1 MKGIAIFFLFFFLF
15 EDLLAQDGLQIGASV
30 TTGLALQTHRS
41 KTTGI
46 WSSQSGYGFSVG
58 VPIKYWTSE
67 TRAFN
72 TGLDYEFVG
81 YDNWVNNN
89 FVSGTR
95 YHSLH
100 IPLTYNINLFS
111 SWYAS
116 FGSGLN
122 YFIRSRT
129 LSSANNINIS
139 NSTNAFQPYLSLGIN
154 TIAQRGN
161 GLFELG
167 VQARYHFLDLWKR
180 TYPNFNVT
188 TSKILSFDLVMRF
201 YF

>member
-1 MKGIAIFFLFFFLF
+1 MKRSIIFLLFFCLSKN
-15 EDLLAQDGLQIGASV
+15 LVAQDGLQIGASV

-46 WSSQSGYGFSVG
+46 WSSQSGYGFSFG
-58 VPIKYWTSE
+58 IPFKYWTSE

-72 TGLDYEFVG
+72 FGLDYEYVA
-81 YDNWVNNN
+81 YDNRVNNN
-89 FVSGTR
+89 LVSSTR

-100 IPLTYNINLFS
+100 LPLTYNINLFS
-111 SWYAS
+111 TWYAAV
-116 FGSGLN
+116 GTGLN

-129 LSSANNINIS
+129 FSPGNTVDIS
-139 NSTNAFQPYLSLGIN
+139 NSANPFQPYLSLGIN
-154 TIAQRGN
+154 TLAKRGS
-161 GLFELG
+161 GFFELG
-167 VQARYHFLDLWKR
+167 VQARYHFLDLWKK

-188 TSKILSFDLVMRF
+188 TSKILSMDLVMRF

>member
-1 MKGIAIFFLFFFLF
+1 MKRITVFLLF
-15 EDLLAQDGLQIGASV
+15 CCLSINLIAQDGLQIGAGI

-46 WSSQSGYGFSVG
+46 WSSQSGYAFSVG

-67 TRAFN
+67 TRAIN
-72 TGLDYEFVG
+72 TGLDYEFIG

-89 FVSGTR
+89 FISGTR

-100 IPLTYNINLFS
+100 VPLTYNINLFS
-111 SWYAS
+111 TWYAA
-116 FGSGLN
+116 FGTGLN

-129 LSSANNINIS
+129 ISPSNSVNIS
-139 NSTNAFQPYLSLGIN
+139 NSANAFQPYLSLGIN
-154 TIAQRGN
+154 TLAKRGD
-161 GLFELG
+161 GFFELG

-188 TSKILSFDLVMRF
+188 TSKILSLDLVMRF